1 MDIFSLVGKITVN
14 YGDAVRGID
23 EVSSKAQGFA
33 SSLGKTM
40 QDAGDKITSV
50 GDKISSVGKSFA
62 PVSVAAGGVAT
73 AALKMSM
80 DFDSAMSQVSA
91 VSGATGEDFEA
102 LRNKAIEMGGK
113 TKFSASEAADA
124 MNYMAMAGWKTEDM
138 LSGIDGIMNLAAA
151 SGEDLATTSDIV
163 TDALTAFGL
172 SASDSGHFADIL
184 AAASSNA
191 NTNVS
196 MMGETFKYIAPVAG
210 ALGYSAE
217 DTAIAIGLMANAG
230 IKSSQSGT
238 SLRSALSKLV
248 APTDAMAESMLA
260 FGLATQETGVDQE
273 KFEKAQ
279 RKVESATLN
288 VQKAQVT
295 YNEAV
300 AKYGEASPQAQKAL
314 IGVEQAS
321 IKLEQAQS
329 DLDRVQNTLVG
340 TGEFHNLVLNDE
352 NGNARSLREVL
363 IFLRETLGDLDEQE
377 QSAALAAV
385 FGTEAMSGMAAIVN
399 ASEDDFEKLVG
410 AIDNCDGVTNDMAE
424 TMQDNLAGQL
434 TILKSQLETLAIS
447 ILDLFT
453 PALRGIVE
461 HAQKLVDWLIGLDDG
476 TKTLIGTVI
485 MVVAAASPVLI
496 IIGKVIGAVGSVI
509 GVVGKV
515 ISVIGKVTGA
525 IGKVITI
532 VPKIVGAVSGV
543 VSFVTGTVI
552 PFIGTIVSG
561 IGTVITTIGA
571 VISSIGLV
579 PIAIAALVAGVVA
592 AGIAIWQNWDTIKEK
607 ASELWGHVKEKFNA
621 IKESISESFSNA
633 KEAVTNK
640 VEEIKTNVAEGWE
653 HMKTTITT
661 KMGEWKENAATKL
674 SEIKTDFTTKVSEIK
689 SDWSEKFTGIRDTA
703 TNIMQTAKQNVST
716 KLAEIKTSFSTRVS
730 EIKSD
735 WSTKFT
741 NLKDT
746 AINQIQT
753 AKQNMSTRLSE
764 MKSNFSSKV
773 SAIKSDWSAKFGNIK
788 DIAINRMQTAK
799 QNVSSKLDNIRTAF
813 NEKGGGIKG
822 VAAATFTAIKET
834 IDTQMQGANILTG
847 GKLDSIKSAFSSK
860 LKNAYS
866 TVSSVME
873 NVKSAFAS
881 KMEGARTAVHGA
893 IEKIKGLFNF
903 SWSLPKIKL
912 PHFNIS
918 GKFSLDPP
926 QMPKIGVE
934 WYKKA
939 MDGGMIMN
947 QPTVFGYNPKSN
959 QLLAGGEAGSETVV
973 GTGSLMNMIKD
984 AVAAENNE
992 LAAVMKQIL
1001 DAIVS
1006 LDEGLE
1012 GKFYNALLNTKFQVN
1027 ERVFARLVRAV

>member
-23 EVSSKAQGFA
+23 EVLSKAQGFA

-40 QDAGDKITSV
+40 QDAGDKI
-50 GDKISSVGKSFA
+50 SSVGKSIA
-62 PVSVAAGGVAT
+62 PVSVAVGGVLT
-73 AALKMSM
+73 ASTKSASDFTDGMAKMSTL
-80 DFDSAMSQVSA
+80 FDTTKVNVGQLSKEFIGLSNETGKSATELA
-91 VSGATGEDFEA
+91 EA
-102 LRNKAIEMGGK
+102 GYQA
-113 TKFSASEAADA
+113 
-124 MNYMAMAGWKTEDM
+124 
-138 LSGIDGIMNLAAA
+138 
-151 SGEDLATTSDIV
+151 
-163 TDALTAFGL
+163 L
-172 SASDSGHFADIL
+172 SASVPVEKLGGFIETSANLAKVGFTDTATAVDVMTTAINAYSMETEDADKIANNLVRTQNLGKTTVNELASSMGKIIPTASSMNVDLDNLCTTYVSLTKQGIATAEATTYANSMMNEMGDSGTTVGGILRDLTGKSFQELMAD
-184 AAASSNA
+184 
-191 NTNVS
+191 
-196 MMGETFKYIAPVAG
+196 
-210 ALGYSAE
+210 GYSLGDVLEILQNCAN
-217 DTAIAIGLMANAG
+217 DTGTNFNELWGSSEAGKAAIAILNG
-230 IKSSQSGT
+230 
-238 SLRSALSKLV
+238 
-248 APTDAMAESMLA
+248 
-260 FGLATQETGVDQE
+260 GVDEFNSTLAEMGSIADIVGEGLE
-273 KFEKAQ
+273 KLDTP
-279 RKVESATLN
+279 SAKIN
-288 VQKAQVT
+288 
-295 YNEAV
+295 
-300 AKYGEASPQAQKAL
+300 KAL
-314 IGVEQAS
+314 NQVKNSGIELGSAF
-321 IKLEQAQS
+321 LTA
-329 DLDRVQNTLVG
+329 LVP
-340 TGEFHNLVLNDE
+340 T
-352 NGNARSLREVL
+352 
-363 IFLRETLGDLDEQE
+363 IT
-377 QSAALAAV
+377 
-385 FGTEAMSGMAAIVN
+385 IV
-399 ASEDDFEKLVG
+399 ADVIEK
-410 AIDNCDGVTNDMAE
+410 VT
-424 TMQDNLAGQL
+424 TWF
-434 TILKSQLETLAIS
+434 S
-447 ILDLFT
+447 
-453 PALRGIVE
+453 
-461 HAQKLVDWLIGLDDG
+461 GLDDG
-476 TKTLIGTVI
+476 TKTVIATVMAFI
-485 MVVAAASPVLI
+485 AALSPVLI
-496 IIGKVIGAVGSVI
+496 IG
-509 GVVGKV
+509 GKV
-515 ISVIGKVTGA
+515 ISGIGS
-525 IGKVITI
+525 IITV

-633 KEAVTNK
+633 KEAITNK

-661 KMGEWKENAATKL
+661 KMGEWKENAAIKL
-674 SEIKTDFTTKVSEIK
+674 SEIKTDFATKVSEIK

-799 QNVSSKLDNIRTAF
+799 QNVSSKLDNIKTAF

-881 KMEGARTAVHGA
+881 KLEGARTAVHGA

-947 QPTVFGYNPKSN
+947 QPTVFGYNPKTS
-959 QLLAGGEAGSETVV
+959 QLMAGGEAGSETVV

-1012 GKFYNALLNTKFQVN
+1012 GKFYNALLNTKFQVG
-1027 ERVFARLVRAV
+1027 EREFARLVRAV

>member
-14 YGDAVRGID
+14 YGDAVKGID
-23 EVSSKAQGFA
+23 EVSSKAGNLA

-40 QDAGDKITSV
+40 QSAGDKM
-50 GDKISSVGKSFA
+50 SSVGKAMA
-62 PVSVAAGGVAT
+62 PVSIAVGGVAT
-73 AALKMSM
+73 AAIKTSM

-248 APTDAMAESMLA
+248 APTDSMAESMLK

-273 KFEKAQ
+273 KLEKAQ
-279 RKVESATLN
+279 RKVENATLD

-300 AKYGEASPQAQKAL
+300 TKYGETSPQAQKAL
-314 IGVEQAS
+314 IGVEKAS
-321 IKLEQAQS
+321 LKLEQAQS
-329 DLDRVQNTLVG
+329 DLDKVQNTLVG

-363 IFLRETLGDLDEQE
+363 IFLRETLGGLDEQE
-377 QSAALAAV
+377 QAAALSAV

-399 ASEDDFEKLVG
+399 ASNDDFEKLVG
-410 AIDNCDGVTNDMAE
+410 AIDDCGGTTEKMAE

-434 TILKSQLETLAIS
+434 TILKSQLETLALS
-447 ILDLFT
+447 IVDLFT
-453 PALRGIVE
+453 PAIRGIVT
-461 HAQKLVDWLIGLDDG
+461 HVQNFVDWLIGLDDS
-476 TKTLIGTVI
+476 TKTVIGTVI
-485 MVVAAASPVLI
+485 VAVAALSPVLI
-496 IIGKVIGAVGSVI
+496 TGGKIISGIGTIVGGIGKLAGGIGKIISVGGKLIGGIGKIVSIIPQIIGV
-509 GVVGKV
+509 
-515 ISVIGKVTGA
+515 
-525 IGKVITI
+525 
-532 VPKIVGAVSGV
+532 VSGV
-543 VSFVTGTVI
+543 VTFVTGTVI
-552 PFIGTIVSG
+552 PIIGTIVSG

-571 VISSIGLV
+571 VVTSIGLV

-592 AGIAIWQNWDTIKEK
+592 AGVAIWQNWDTIKEK

-621 IKESISESFSNA
+621 IKDSISESFTKA
-633 KEAVTNK
+633 KEAVTKK
-640 VEEIKTNVAEGWE
+640 VEEIKKNVAEGWE
-653 HMKTTITT
+653 HMKTSITT
-661 KMGEWKENAATKL
+661 KMGEWKTNADKKL
-674 SEIKTDFTTKVSEIK
+674 SEIKTSFTTKVSEIK
-689 SDWSEKFTGIRDTA
+689 KDWSEKFTNIKDTA
-703 TNIMQTAKQNVST
+703 TEKMQAAKQNVST
-716 KLAEIKTSFSTRVS
+716 KLSEVKKNFSTKVSEIKTDWSTKFTNIRDTATNLTKTAGQNVATKLSEMKTNFDSRTS

-735 WSTKFT
+735 WSSKFT
-741 NLKDT
+741 NVKDT
-746 AINQIQT
+746 ATNLTGT
-753 AKQNMSTRLSE
+753 AM
-764 MKSNFSSKV
+764 
-773 SAIKSDWSAKFGNIK
+773 
-788 DIAINRMQTAK
+788 
-799 QNVSSKLDNIRTAF
+799 QNVSAKLDNMRAAF

-822 VAAATFTAIKET
+822 IAAATFTGIKDN
-834 IDTQMQGANILTG
+834 IGSLMGAANTLTG
-847 GKLDSIKSAFSSK
+847 GKLEEIKSAFTSK
-860 LKNAYS
+860 LGNAKD
-866 TVSSVME
+866 TVVSVME
-873 NVKSAFAS
+873 NVKSGFES
-881 KMEGARTAVHGA
+881 KMEGARTAVHNA

-903 SWSLPKIKL
+903 NWSLPKIKL

-926 QMPKIGVE
+926 SMPKIGVE
-934 WYKKA
+934 WYAKA
-939 MDGGMIMN
+939 MNDGMIMN

-973 GTGSLMNMIKD
+973 GTESLMNMIKS
-984 AVAAENNE
+984 AVASESSD
-992 LAAVMKQIL
+992 LVPILKQIL
-1001 DAIVS
+1001 DAVVS
-1006 LDEGLE
+1006 LDKGLE
-1012 GKFYNALLNTKFQVN
+1012 EKFCNALLCMKFQIN
-1027 ERVFARLVRAV
+1027 EREFARLVRAV

>member
-14 YGDAVRGID
+14 YGEAVKGID
-23 EVSSKAQGFA
+23 EVSSKAQGLA

-40 QDAGDKITSV
+40 QDAGDKISSV
-50 GDKISSVGKSFA
+50 GDKMCSVGKSLA
-62 PVSVAAGGVAT
+62 PVSVAAGGIAT

-91 VSGATGEDFEA
+91 VSGATGDDFQA
-102 LRNKAIEMGGK
+102 LRDKAIEMGGK

-138 LSGIDGIMNLAAA
+138 LSGIDGVMNLAAA

-172 SASDSGHFADIL
+172 KASDSGHFADIL

-329 DLDRVQNTLVG
+329 DLDKIQNTLVG

-399 ASEDDFEKLVG
+399 ASNDDFEKLVG
-410 AIDNCDGVTNDMAE
+410 AIDNCDGVTNNMAE

-447 ILDLFT
+447 IVDLFT
-453 PALRGIVE
+453 PSIRGIVT
-461 HAQKLVDWLIGLDDG
+461 HIQDFVDWLMGLDDS
-476 TKTLIGTVI
+476 TKAVIGTVI
-485 MVVAAASPVLI
+485 VAIATLSPVLI
-496 IIGKVIGAVGSVI
+496 IIGKIIGAVGTI
-509 GVVGKV
+509 
-515 ISVIGKVTGA
+515 ISVIGKV
-525 IGKVITI
+525 ISVVSSIT
-532 VPKIVGAVSGV
+532 GV
-543 VSFVTGTVI
+543 VSSVIGFVTGTVI
-552 PFIGTIVSG
+552 PT
-561 IGTVITTIGA
+561 IGTVISTIGA

-579 PIAIAALVAGVVA
+579 PLAIAALVAGVVA

-607 ASELWGHVKEKFNA
+607 AAELWGAVKEKFNA
-621 IKESISESFSNA
+621 IKESISEAFSNA
-633 KEAVTNK
+633 REVVANK

-653 HMKTTITT
+653 NMKTSITT
-661 KMGEWKENAATKL
+661 KMEEWKSNASTKL
-674 SEIKTDFTTKVSEIK
+674 SEIKTNF
-689 SDWSEKFTGIRDTA
+689 
-703 TNIMQTAKQNVST
+703 ST
-716 KLAEIKTSFSTRVS
+716 KVS

-741 NLKDT
+741 NIKDT
-746 AINQIQT
+746 ATNMMQT
-753 AKQNMSTRLSE
+753 ARQNISTKLSEVKTNFSTRASE
-764 MKSNFSSKV
+764 IKADWSSK
-773 SAIKSDWSAKFGNIK
+773 FTNIK
-788 DIAINRMQTAK
+788 DTAGNLMQYAS
-799 QNVSSKLDNIRTAF
+799 QNVSAKLDNMKAAYA
-813 NEKGGGIKG
+813 EKGGGMKG
-822 VAAATFTAIKET
+822 IAAAVFTGIK
-834 IDTQMQGANILTG
+834 DTVDANMSVANKLTG
-847 GKLDSIKSAFSSK
+847 GKLEEIRSAFSSR
-860 LKNAYS
+860 LGNARN
-866 TVSSVME
+866 TVLSVME
-873 NVKSAFAS
+873 NVRSAFES
-881 KMEGARTAVHGA
+881 KMEGAKAAVSGA
-893 IEKIKGLFNF
+893 IENIKGFFNF
-903 SWSLPKIKL
+903 NWSLPKIKL

-926 QMPKIGVE
+926 QIPKIGVE

-947 QPTVFGYNPKSN
+947 QPTVFGYNPKTS
-959 QLLAGGEAGSETVV
+959 QLMAGGEAGSETVV
-973 GTGSLMNMIKD
+973 GTQSLMDMIKS
-984 AVAAENNE
+984 AVVSENSE
-992 LAAVMKQIL
+992 LISVLKLIL
-1001 DAIVS
+1001 EAIHS
-1006 LDEGLE
+1006 MDEELE
-1012 GKFYNALLNTKFQVN
+1012 GKFYHALLNTKFYISDR
-1027 ERVFARLVRAV
+1027 EFARLVRAV

>member
-40 QDAGDKITSV
+40 QDAGDKI
-50 GDKISSVGKSFA
+50 SSVGKSIA
-62 PVSVAAGGVAT
+62 PVSVAVGGVLT
-73 AALKMSM
+73 ASTKSASDFTDGMAKMSTL
-80 DFDSAMSQVSA
+80 FDTTKVNVGQLSKEFIGLSNETGKSATELA
-91 VSGATGEDFEA
+91 EA
-102 LRNKAIEMGGK
+102 GYQA
-113 TKFSASEAADA
+113 
-124 MNYMAMAGWKTEDM
+124 
-138 LSGIDGIMNLAAA
+138 
-151 SGEDLATTSDIV
+151 
-163 TDALTAFGL
+163 L
-172 SASDSGHFADIL
+172 SASVPVEKLGGFIETSANLAKVGFTDTATAVDVMTTAINAYSMETEDADKIANNLVRTQNLGKTSVNELASSMGKIIPTASSMNVDLDNLCTTYVSLTKQGIATAEATTYANSMMNEMGDSGTTVGGILRDLTGKSFQELMAD
-184 AAASSNA
+184 
-191 NTNVS
+191 
-196 MMGETFKYIAPVAG
+196 
-210 ALGYSAE
+210 GYSLGDVLEILQNYAN
-217 DTAIAIGLMANAG
+217 DTGTNFNELWGSSEAGKAAIAILNG
-230 IKSSQSGT
+230 
-238 SLRSALSKLV
+238 
-248 APTDAMAESMLA
+248 
-260 FGLATQETGVDQE
+260 GVDEFNSTLAEMGSTADIVGEGLE
-273 KFEKAQ
+273 KLDTPSAKINKALNQVKNSGIELGSAFLTALVPTITIVADVIEKATTWF
-279 RKVESATLN
+279 S
-288 VQKAQVT
+288 
-295 YNEAV
+295 
-300 AKYGEASPQAQKAL
+300 
-314 IGVEQAS
+314 
-321 IKLEQAQS
+321 
-329 DLDRVQNTLVG
+329 
-340 TGEFHNLVLNDE
+340 
-352 NGNARSLREVL
+352 
-363 IFLRETLGDLDEQE
+363 
-377 QSAALAAV
+377 
-385 FGTEAMSGMAAIVN
+385 
-399 ASEDDFEKLVG
+399 
-410 AIDNCDGVTNDMAE
+410 
-424 TMQDNLAGQL
+424 
-434 TILKSQLETLAIS
+434 
-447 ILDLFT
+447 
-453 PALRGIVE
+453 
-461 HAQKLVDWLIGLDDG
+461 GLDDG
-476 TKTLIGTVI
+476 TKTVIATVMAFI
-485 MVVAAASPVLI
+485 AALSPVLI
-496 IIGKVIGAVGSVI
+496 IG
-509 GVVGKV
+509 GKV
-515 ISVIGKVTGA
+515 ISGIGS
-525 IGKVITI
+525 IITV

-621 IKESISESFSNA
+621 IKEAISESFSNA

-674 SEIKTDFTTKVSEIK
+674 SEIKTYFTTKVSEIK

-799 QNVSSKLDNIRTAF
+799 QNVSSKLDNIKTAF

-881 KMEGARTAVHGA
+881 KLEGARTAVHGA

-947 QPTVFGYNPKSN
+947 QPTVFGYNPKTS
-959 QLLAGGEAGSETVV
+959 QLMAGGEAGSETVV
-973 GTGSLMNMIKD
+973 GTGSLMNMIKA

-1027 ERVFARLVRAV
+1027 EREFARLVRAV